1 MLSGA
6 FLFIVGA
13 VIYLLSQLGVQLF
26 NLPGDIRI
34 QGQNLTCV
42 IPIVSMILLS
52 ILLSVILNLA
62 LRLLNK

>member
-1 MLSGA
+1 MLTGA
-6 FLFIVGA
+6 LLFIVGA
-13 VIYLLSQLGVQLF
+13 MVYLLSRLGVQLF
-26 NLPGDIRI
+26 HLPGDIRI

-62 LRLLNK
+62 LRFLNK